1 MDPAGWT
8 FVILALAVVAF
19 VSGKVPLALVA
30 VGVALALWAT
40 GVLTLPEAFAGF
52 GDPTVLFIASLF
64 VVSEALDATGVTA
77 WLGHQV
83 VTRAGAGRARLT
95 VIIGALAAVLTAFI
109 SINGAVA
116 ALLPVVVVVAVRAGI
131 VPSKLLIPLAFAA
144 SAGSLLTLTGTP
156 VNIVVSEAAVAAG
169 GREFGFFEFALAG
182 IPLVL
187 STVAVVALGGGRLLP
202 ARAAER
208 LADLAPDPRAHAQT
222 LRDSYDVDLDT
233 GRLFSAREGVAE
245 VLVSP
250 RSRLIGRTASAGM
263 TTNDE
268 NLVILAVR
276 RGEEDGPN
284 ASRGTGVAGSLVLRA
299 GDAVLVQGPWA
310 ALTRYTQSPDVI
322 AVTPP
327 QVLQR
332 AVPLGRGAKRA
343 IGILAA
349 MVVLLATGLVPAA
362 VAGLLAA
369 GALVLTRVLS
379 VPQTY
384 RAISWTTVILI
395 AGMVPLSSAFVSTGA
410 ADVVADAVLGVIG
423 TGSPHLALLV
433 LCVLTMVLG
442 QFISNVATVLVVIPI
457 AVAISHSLDASVQ
470 PFMMAL
476 TVAGAAAF
484 LTPVATPANLMVM
497 QPGGYRFG
505 DYGRLGLPL
514 MFVYLAVAVL
524 YVPLIWPF

>member
-1 MDPAGWT
+1 MEPASWT
-8 FVILALAVVAF
+8 FLILALAVVAF
-19 VSGKVPLALVA
+19 VSSRIPLAVVS

-40 GVLTLPEAFAGF
+40 GVLTLPEALAGL
-52 GDPTVLFIASLF
+52 GDPTVVFIASLF

-83 VTRAGAGRARLT
+83 ITRAGTGRTRLT
-95 VIIGALAAVLTAFI
+95 VIVVLMAAALSAFI

-116 ALLPVVVVVAVRAGI
+116 ALLPVVVVVAVRAGL
-131 VPSKLLIPLAFAA
+131 VPSKMLIPLAFAA

-156 VNIVVSEAAVAAG
+156 VNIVVSNAAAAAG
-169 GREFGFFEFALAG
+169 GRAFGFFEFALAG

-187 STVAVVALGGGRLLP
+187 LTTLIVVVWGERLLP
-202 ARAAER
+202 DRTPEH
-208 LADLAPDPRAHAQT
+208 LADAAPDPRVHART
-222 LRDSYDVDLDT
+222 LRESYAVTMDT
-233 GRLFSAREGVAE
+233 GTLFSATEGVLE
-245 VLVSP
+245 VLVAP
-250 RSRLIGRTASAGM
+250 RSSLIGRTVCAGM
-263 TTNDE
+263 TTRDE
-268 NLVILAVR
+268 NLVILALR

-284 ASRGTGVAGSLVLRA
+284 ASRGTEVAGSMTLQA
-299 GDAVLVQGPWA
+299 GDAVLVQGPWDALDRYA
-310 ALTRYTQSPDVI
+310 ASPDVI
-322 AVTPP
+322 AVTAPRS
-327 QVLQR
+327 LQR
-332 AVPLGRGAKRA
+332 AVPLGRGARRA
-343 IGILAA
+343 LVILGL
-349 MVVLLATGLVPAA
+349 MVVLLATGLVPPA

-369 GALVLTRVLS
+369 GALILTRVLT

-410 ADVVADAVLGVIG
+410 AGIIADGVLGVIG
-423 TGSPHLALLV
+423 SSSPHLALLV

-442 QFISNVATVLVVIPI
+442 QFISNVATVLVVAPI
-457 AVAISHSLDASVQ
+457 AIAVSQGLDASVM

-484 LTPVATPANLMVM
+484 LTPVATPVNLMVM

-505 DYGRLGLPL
+505 DYWRLGVPL
-514 MFVYLAVAVL
+514 MLVFLAVAVL

>member
-8 FVILALAVVAF
+8 FVILGLAVVAF
-19 VSGKVPLALVA
+19 VSGRVPLALVS

-40 GVLTLPEAFAGF
+40 GVLTLGEAFAGF

-83 VTRAGAGRARLT
+83 VTRAGTGRARLT
-95 VIIGALAAVLTAFI
+95 VIIGLLAAVLTAFI

-131 VPSKLLIPLAFAA
+131 LPSKLLLPLAFAA

-156 VNIVVSEAAVAAG
+156 VNIVSEAAVAAG

-187 STVAVVALGGGRLLP
+187 LTVAIVALGGGRLLP
-202 ARAAER
+202 ARTAER
-208 LADLAPDPRAHAQT
+208 LADLAPDPREHAQT

-233 GRLFSAREGVAE
+233 ARLFSVREGVAE
-245 VLVSP
+245 VLVAP
-250 RSRLIGRTASAGM
+250 RSRLIGRTVSVGM
-263 TTNDE
+263 TTRDE

-276 RGEEDGPN
+276 RGDDDGPN
-284 ASRGTGVAGSLVLRA
+284 ASRGTGVAGALVLQA

-310 ALTRYTQSPDVI
+310 ALTRYAQSPDVI

-327 QVLQR
+327 QTLQR
-332 AVPLGRGAKRA
+332 AVPWGRGAKRA
-343 IGILAA
+343 IGILAV
-349 MVVLLATGLVPAA
+349 MVVLLATGLVPAP

-369 GALVLTRVLS
+369 GALVLTGVLT

-384 RAISWTTVILI
+384 RSISWTTVILI
-395 AGMVPLSSAFVSTGA
+395 AGMIPLSSAFVSTGA
-410 ADVVADAVLGVIG
+410 ADVVAAAVLRVIG
-423 TGSPHLALLV
+423 SGSPQVALLV
-433 LCVLTMVLG
+433 LCLLTMVLG

-457 AVAISHSLDASVQ
+457 AVAISQTLGVSVQ

-484 LTPVATPANLMVM
+484 LTPVATPVNLMVM

-505 DYGRLGLPL
+505 DYGKLGLPL
-514 MFVYLAVAVL
+514 MVVYLAVAVL